1 MNPNFDFAAGE
12 ILLVDKDLDWS
23 SFQAVKKLKFLF
35 KIKKIGHGGTL
46 DPLATGLLV
55 MGTGKK
61 TKVLESIM
69 GSEKVY
75 TGTITLGGTTASY
88 DLEEEINETFDTSHI
103 TEEMIHET
111 VEKFKGEQL
120 QYPPIFSAVKVNGK
134 RAYKSARAGE
144 EVIIKPRTVNIIDF
158 KITNINM
165 PHLDFEVHVSK
176 GTYIRSLAHDF
187 GKAMNSG
194 SHLSKLRR
202 TKVGDFNVED
212 AFTIQQL
219 IDLKEKMDNE
229 SN

>member
-1 MNPNFDFAAGE
+1 MREFDFANGE

-23 SFQAVKKLKFLF
+23 SFQAVKKIKYLF

-61 TKVLESIM
+61 TKELEGII

-75 TGTITLGGTTASY
+75 TGTITLGNSTPSY
-88 DLEEEINETFDTSHI
+88 DLETEFDETFETSHI
-103 TEEMIHET
+103 TEELIHQT
-111 VEKFKGEQL
+111 AKKFIGEQL
-120 QYPPIFSAVKVNGK
+120 QYPPIFSAVKVDGK
-134 RAYKSARAGE
+134 RAYKAARAGE
-144 EVIIKPRTVNIIDF
+144 EIKINPRTVNIF
-158 KITNINM
+158 SFEITNIDM
-165 PHLDFEVHVSK
+165 PNLDFEVHVSK

-202 TKVGDFNVED
+202 TKVGNFSVED
-212 AFTIQQL
+212 AYSIQDL
-219 IDLKEKMDNE
+219 IDLKEKLVA
-229 SN
+229 SNS